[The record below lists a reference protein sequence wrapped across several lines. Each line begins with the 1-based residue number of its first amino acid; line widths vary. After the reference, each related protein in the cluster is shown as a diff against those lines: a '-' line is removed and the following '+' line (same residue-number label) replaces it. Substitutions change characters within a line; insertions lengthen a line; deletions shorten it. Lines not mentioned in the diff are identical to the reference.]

1 MPGRHRKVR
10 QTPYDFSFCAGVA
23 VGMIAFATFFLAI
36 VLLDK
41 M

>member
-1 MPGRHRKVR
+1 MKGRHRKVR
-10 QTPYDFSFCAGVA
+10 NPINWLLFSAGMA
-23 VGMIAFATFFLAI
+23 VGMSMFALFFLAI